1 MHLWCLEGEDQA
13 VWHVWCGMSRSRS
26 PHVHP
31 HELRR
36 HPMDPLEARHPR
48 PQLDDQLADLAPY
61 ADPDCPDCHGSGQLH
76 SMPGDAC
83 MVGVW
88 L

>member
-1 MHLWCLEGEDQA
+1 
-13 VWHVWCGMSRSRS
+13 
-26 PHVHP
+26 
-31 HELRR
+31 
-36 HPMDPLEARHPR
+36 MDPLEARHPR

-76 SMPGDAC
+76 SMPCDAC